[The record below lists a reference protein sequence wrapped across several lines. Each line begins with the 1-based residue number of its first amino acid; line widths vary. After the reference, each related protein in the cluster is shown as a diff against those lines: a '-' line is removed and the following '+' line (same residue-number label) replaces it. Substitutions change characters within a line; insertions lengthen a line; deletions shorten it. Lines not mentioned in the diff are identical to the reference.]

1 MRHPDVRMSV
11 LAVLLVLSVLIGIGC
26 SSGGTKLP
34 DAMPVEGKVARAD
47 GTPVG
52 DVLLML
58 QPTASGHMT
67 SFEVAADGTFSGEAI
82 AGPYAWFLVKSAKAN
97 DADKA
102 LAKVAVEYQQGSLD
116 RRVTV
121 GSSALS
127 ITLP

>member
-1 MRHPDVRMSV
+1 MRRPDMRMVAWSV
-11 LAVLLVLSVLIGIGC
+11 SMVIGC

-34 DAMPVEGKVARAD
+34 EAMPVQGKVARAD

-82 AGPYAWFLVKSAKAN
+82 AGPYAWFFVKSAKAD

-102 LAKVAVEYQQGSLD
+102 LAKVAEEYRQGSLD

-121 GSSALS
+121 GSSPLS
-127 ITLP
+127 IMLP

>member
-1 MRHPDVRMSV
+1 MRRPDVRMALLS
-11 LAVLLVLSVLIGIGC
+11 VLLVIGC
-26 SSGGTKLP
+26 SSGSTKLP
-34 DAMPVEGKVARAD
+34 EATPVRGTVARAD
-47 GTPVG
+47 GSPVG

-67 SFEVAADGTFSGEAI
+67 AFEVAADGTFSGAAI
-82 AGPYAWFLVKSAKAN
+82 AGPYAWFLVKSAKAD

-102 LAKVAVEYQQGSLD
+102 LAKVAEEYQRGRLD

-121 GSSALS
+121 GSSPLA